1 LSGDQTEVH
10 EIFFILFNISHMIGM
25 LLSIR
30 MTQWYVKQE
39 RTRVQRGKTPNKIQV
54 LKYSEKALKYR
65 IRVGKFVV
73 SSYVFMLL
81 FFITAQ
87 GNGSDWWSFCTVNG
101 WYSMFGLFEWLF
113 LWSAMVFHM
122 IEHVDMYYMSVA
134 WVVSGGRS
142 GSVVVL

>member
-1 LSGDQTEVH
+1 
-10 EIFFILFNISHMIGM
+10 MIGM

-39 RTRVQRGKTPNKIQV
+39 RTRVQRGETPNKIQV

-73 SSYVFMLL
+73 SSYVFMLF
-81 FFITAQ
+81 FFITTQ